1 MKKSLGF
8 TLVEVMIAVAI
19 IGVIASLA
27 YPSYLS
33 YLRDSR
39 RADAEGVLVEMAAWM
54 ERRYTVDGQYNQ
66 GGTPALPI
74 QKSPRDG
81 AATHYQIS
89 VSAIDEDS
97 FTLTATAV
105 GGQTEEECGN
115 LTITQTGARG
125 SDGPGNDCWDD

>member
-54 ERRYTVDGQYNQ
+54 ERRYTVDGRYDN
-66 GGTPALPI
+66 GAINLPI

-81 AATHYQIS
+81 AARHYD
-89 VSAIDEDS
+89 VAVTASAAES